1 MVSLDDQAKIRAS
14 EYPSFEAVE
23 KDIEHCFV
31 NAKRCAFPVNPS
43 HACFLTSPSDRN
55 PLFSFLDNVKGSII
69 FSDAKV
75 LHVSL
80 RASPSRS
87 DRASS
92 RRGAQPRLCC
102 IPPVTSPETHKDDLL
117 APRSAHSSGVQSPSF
132 LCPFSC
138 AYASSPSGR
147 IYARCSACRFH
158 LRLGASAQEGAKS
171 THKTPR

>member
-1 MVSLDDQAKIRAS
+1 MCVSCQTPPPHS
-14 EYPSFEAVE
+14 
-23 KDIEHCFV
+23 
-31 NAKRCAFPVNPS
+31 
-43 HACFLTSPSDRN
+43 CFLSSPSDRD
-55 PLFSFLDNVKGSII
+55 PFPSFSDNVKGSII

-92 RRGAQPRLCC
+92 RRGAQPHLCC

-117 APRSAHSSGVQSPSF
+117 APRSAHSPGLQSPSF

-138 AYASSPSGR
+138 AYASLSSSSPSSR
-147 IYARCSACRFH
+147 RLYALGSACRFH
-158 LRLGASAQEGAKS
+158 LHLGASAQEGAKS
-171 THKTPR
+171 AYETPR